1 MDAHY
6 IPVMEEYDE
15 IEREIDSLNN
25 DLYGA
30 MEVSSATVANISTN
44 QSAPTNNPPEDNAG
58 EVAPSQEPKRHVKN
72 SATVAKSGDG
82 ADPGVTNAS
91 SEDDNR
97 NSRKIGAD
105 PNKFTATLNK
115 IISIISNLTHKTVTN
130 IRRNTM
136 LLLRNHKTLD
146 AEIHQLTANPP
157 LQNVTVRNWTYDD
170 KFFANAIRVLKKTAN
185 DYHGALRSIYDQ
197 FESVPTMDADVAQQ
211 VDPETGRP
219 AKRQLLDITG
229 QAPMHDDLVRYLCDA
244 TGVDQV
250 PGVQEFMKIVRDTYR
265 GGNAPQERTL
275 TDDERMTSVRI
286 CMEFSKDMKV
296 LTELTDRFA
305 TIANVFKSKCH
316 KMIQIATDMDDA
328 NRKVVAKEMQ
338 KISKNLNTLCTL
350 NKFYVTLFTERSVNA
365 EMVVRAAYTP
375 QQQDNQQ
382 QQTDQNQQAQQ
393 QEQQTNQ
400 QVQEQQLQQQE
411 QPQEQPQEQLQ
422 QQQPQ

>member
-15 IEREIDSLNN
+15 IEREIDSLND
-25 DLYGA
+25 DLHGA
-30 MEVSSATVANISTN
+30 MEVSSATVANVSTN
-44 QSAPTNNPPEDNAG
+44 QSAPADQLKDTNNTEPGTTPDR
-58 EVAPSQEPKRHVKN
+58 SPKRHVKN
-72 SATVAKSGDG
+72 SATVVKTGDG
-82 ADPGVTNAS
+82 ADPAETNAS
-91 SEDDNR
+91 STDDIR
-97 NSRKIGAD
+97 DSRKIGAD

-219 AKRQLLDITG
+219 AKRQLLITG

-250 PGVQEFMKIVRDTYR
+250 PGTQEFMKIVRDTYR

-316 KMIQIATDMDDA
+316 KMIQIATDMDDT

-375 QQQDNQQ
+375 QQQDSQQ
-382 QQTDQNQQAQQ
+382 Q
-393 QEQQTNQ
+393 QQTNQ
-400 QVQEQQLQQQE
+400 QVQEQQPQQEQQSQE
-411 QPQEQPQEQLQ
+411 QPQEQ
-422 QQQPQ
+422 QQPQ

>member
-25 DLYGA
+25 DLYEA
-30 MEVSSATVANISTN
+30 MEVSSATVANVSTN
-44 QSAPTNNPPEDNAG
+44 QSAPADQLKDTNNTEPGTTPDR
-58 EVAPSQEPKRHVKN
+58 SPKRHVKN
-72 SATVAKSGDG
+72 SATVVKTGDG
-82 ADPGVTNAS
+82 ADPGETNAS
-91 SEDDNR
+91 STDDNR
-97 NSRKIGAD
+97 DSRKIGAD
-105 PNKFTATLNK
+105 PNKFTSTLNK

-197 FESVPTMDADVAQQ
+197 FESVSTMDADIAQQ
-211 VDPETGRP
+211 VDPETGKSVRKP
-219 AKRQLLDITG
+219 LLKITG

-375 QQQDNQQ
+375 QQQGS
-382 QQTDQNQQAQQ
+382 Q

-400 QVQEQQLQQQE
+400 QVQEQQPQQEQQSQE
-411 QPQEQPQEQLQ
+411 QPQEQ
-422 QQQPQ
+422 QQPQ